1 MTMLT
6 KGRPIKVIHQ
16 LKYSPEFARWHAYD
30 GNTYCYSLHCGD
42 GLCLRV
48 SNHYFPAHMELDT
61 HWYVLIEDDKFRL
74 HPNQIYDAF
83 LF

>member
-1 MTMLT
+1 MIPIS
-6 KGRPIKVIHQ
+6 KGRPIKVVHQ
-16 LKYSPEFARWHAYD
+16 LKYCPALERWHAYD
-30 GNTYCYSLHCGD
+30 GDTYCYSIHCGD
-42 GLCLRV
+42 GFCLRV
-48 SNHYFPAHMELDT
+48 QDHYFPARMELDT